1 MGAPALYVFSIP
13 GSASDHRSPL
23 NVKRD
28 LKKMLRELGV
38 YVGQHSR
45 VGPHA
50 PKFFLHLDK
59 RGSLEGDDLQLPCHR
74 RQHEQRV
81 VRRTVGERSSRT
93 LWRCERTQLA
103 WLNGSVSLTGR

>member
-38 YVGQHSR
+38 AVGPERTEPPSQPLKTPSR
-45 VGPHA
+45 VDIA
-50 PKFFLHLDK
+50 LQEIADLNK
-59 RGSLEGDDLQLPCHR
+59 RVQAI
-74 RQHEQRV
+74 
-81 VRRTVGERSSRT
+81 ERG
-93 LWRCERTQLA
+93 Q
-103 WLNGSVSLTGR
+103 